1 MYFIVDLVHGAVD
14 LHYKAAGI
22 IADLVFTKNA
32 AVNFSRK
39 WCKRRK
45 LFKIYIQTI
54 CLIVCIFM
62 TTVGFDPGGCLK
74 KLADPEEFR
83 CA

>member
-1 MYFIVDLVHGAVD
+1 MDSVSGD
-14 LHYKAAGI
+14 LHVSTDLTEAAAGI
-22 IADLVFTKNA
+22 IADLIFTKNA
-32 AVNFSRK
+32 AVNFGRK

-62 TTVGFDPGGCLK
+62 TAVGFDP
-74 KLADPEEFR
+74 AVV
-83 CA
+83 